1 MIVNTRMPCEL
12 EVGFRFVPVG
22 GCLLPIGIEP
32 VVAQRARKGFSV
44 MEGQLAKETKDV
56 ASGEKKSM
64 VQFKGR
70 MKRFGN
76 VTAVEKMDFE
86 IQEGS
91 LVTLLGPSGCGK
103 TTLLRMV
110 AGLEEPTEG
119 DILINGK
126 RVNDT
131 PIHKR
136 NLGMIFQNY
145 ALFPHKTIFENVAF
159 GLRYRAVP
167 KAEIREKVTRA
178 LEMVRL
184 PGVENRMPSQ
194 LSGGQQQRIAM
205 ARAIVIEPDVLL
217 MDEPLSALDENLRE
231 AMRREVGNLQQMLGV
246 TTIFVTHDQREALS
260 MSDKILVMKAGRK
273 QQEGRPEEVYNEP
286 ANHFVADFLGH
297 SNFLPGDVVD
307 VESDHVRVKIE
318 TGEVLYAS
326 NTNGFSK
333 GDRVEMI
340 VRAQRFDAFTEGEF
354 APVEGM
360 NHFTGRIKDR
370 SYMGGE
376 VSYFIELGDGR
387 EIHVISMMRTR
398 IYDVGE
404 TVNVQ
409 VAPHHCHLIPLES

>member
-1 MIVNTRMPCEL
+1 MANNDKQ
-12 EVGFRFVPVG
+12 
-22 GCLLPIGIEP
+22 PI
-32 VVAQRARKGFSV
+32 
-44 MEGQLAKETKDV
+44 
-56 ASGEKKSM
+56 
-64 VQFKGR
+64 VQFKGI

-76 VTAVEKMDFE
+76 VVAVEEMDFDIE
-86 IQEGS
+86 EGS

-110 AGLEEPTEG
+110 AGLEEPSDG
-119 DILINGK
+119 DIYIKGV
-126 RVNDT
+126 RINDT

-145 ALFPHKTIFENVAF
+145 ALFPHKTIFDNVAF
-159 GLRYRAVP
+159 GLKYRNVS
-167 KAEIREKVTRA
+167 KDQIKKKVTQA

-184 PGVENRMPSQ
+184 SGVENRMPSQ

-231 AMRREVGNLQQMLGV
+231 EMRREVDNLQQMLGV

-260 MSDKILVMKAGRK
+260 MSDKILVMKDGRK
-273 QQEGRPEEVYNEP
+273 QQEGHPEAVYNEP

-297 SNFLPGDVVD
+297 SNFIRGEVVD
-307 VESDHVRVKIE
+307 VGEQHVSIKVE
-318 TGEVLYAS
+318 TGDILVAK
-326 NTNGFSK
+326 NKGGFSQ
-333 GDRVEMI
+333 GDSVEII
-340 VRAQRFDAFTEGEF
+340 VRAQRFEAFTGDELE
-354 APVEGM
+354 PKEGM
-360 NHFTGRIKDR
+360 NQFRGRIKDR

-376 VSYFIELGDGR
+376 VSYFIELGAGR

-404 TVNVQ
+404 QVSVQ
-409 VAPHHCHLIPLES
+409 VSPQHCHLIHME